1 MAATRSH
8 GSHDSP
14 GSDGRAAL
22 RDRPLSA
29 WELFRI
35 WASIGV
41 QSLGGG
47 AATTLLV
54 QRAFID
60 RYRVVS
66 EEEFARLY
74 AQSVMTP
81 GTSLVAMAVL
91 LGRRERGAWGMIL
104 SLVGFLL
111 PSGALTCAMAALLSR
126 LTNANGIEAA
136 MRGVVPATGGV
147 MLVVAINFLRP
158 LVQASARISSRRLLI
173 SGGVVLL
180 GLAAVVVAHASPAAV
195 VVVAAAIGAWVFAP
209 QRTTPDP
216 SDQRQGVVRVEDER
230 LWVGGADDEPGH

>member
-1 MAATRSH
+1 MTAARSRGSH
-8 GSHDSP
+8 GFHSGSY
-14 GSDGRAAL
+14 GSDKRAGL
-22 RDRPLSA
+22 RDRPLTA

-66 EEEFARLY
+66 EDEFARLY

-91 LGRRERGAWGMIL
+91 LGRRERGVRGIIL
-104 SLVGFLL
+104 SLAGFLL
-111 PSGALTCAMAALLSR
+111 PSGALACAMAALLSR
-126 LTNANGIEAA
+126 LTNAGGIEAA
-136 MRGVVPATGGV
+136 MHGVVPATGGV

-158 LVQASARISSRRLLI
+158 LVQASARISSRRLLLSAGAI
-173 SGGVVLL
+173 LL
-180 GLAAVVVAHASPAAV
+180 GLVAVVVAQASPAAV
-195 VVVAAAIGAWVFAP
+195 VIVAAAIGAWVFAP
-209 QRTTPDP
+209 RQTMPDP
-216 SDQRQGVVRVEDER
+216 SAQRQS
-230 LWVGGADDEPGH
+230 VGGADDEPDD